1 MAASIEQLL
10 QQNSARLWRAREP
23 GSGAASTAPA
33 GLPTGYVA
41 LDRCLPGGGWP
52 RQGLIEIL
60 SDQRGIGEV
69 RLLLPALAALCRD
82 ANAQVGAEAA
92 NIEDEGYPPPRS
104 AHAGSAMLPHERGCG
119 GWIAWVSPPYR
130 PYAPSLAGWGIDVAR
145 MLVVNGPGATA
156 SAAASAT
163 ANATANATEWAM
175 DQALRSETCSA
186 VLAWANPRD
195 PQSLRRLQLAAEA
208 SRSLAVLYRPLQAG
222 LTPSPAVLRLAL
234 LGNGMEDGLQVRIV
248 KSRGGRPVTVSL
260 GH

>member
-1 MAASIEQLL
+1 MAASVEQLL

-23 GSGAASTAPA
+23 GSGSAVMPA

-60 SDQRGIGEV
+60 SDQRGIGEL

-82 ANAQVGAEAA
+82 EDTAA
-92 NIEDEGYPPPRS
+92 DVYPPPRS
-104 AHAGSAMLPHERGCG
+104 DHAGSAMLPHDRGSG

-130 PYAPSLAGWGIDVAR
+130 PYAPALAAWGIDVGR
-145 MLVVNGPGATA
+145 MLVVNGAGT
-156 SAAASAT
+156 
-163 ANATANATEWAM
+163 TEWAM
-175 DQALRSETCSA
+175 DQALRAEACSA
-186 VLAWANPRD
+186 VLGWANPRD

-234 LGNGMEDGLQVRIV
+234 LGNASSAGLQVRIL
-248 KSRGGRPVTVSL
+248 KSRGGRPTTVIL

>member
-1 MAASIEQLL
+1 MTTAVEQLL
-10 QQNSARLWRAREP
+10 QQNSTRLWRAREP
-23 GSGAASTAPA
+23 GSGVASAAPA
-33 GLPTGYVA
+33 GLPTGYAA

-82 ANAQVGAEAA
+82 ADTAA
-92 NIEDEGYPPPRS
+92 DVYPPPRS
-104 AHAGSAMLPHERGCG
+104 AHAGSAMLPHERGSG
-119 GWIAWVSPPYR
+119 GWIAWISPPYR

-145 MLVVNGPGATA
+145 MLVVNGAG
-156 SAAASAT
+156 
-163 ANATANATEWAM
+163 ATEWAM
-175 DQALRSETCSA
+175 DQALRSEACSA
-186 VLAWANPRD
+186 VLGWANPRD

-234 LGNGMEDGLQVRIV
+234 LGNGVDEGLQVRIV

>member
-33 GLPTGYVA
+33 GLPTGYAA

-60 SDQRGIGEV
+60 SDQRGIGEL

-82 ANAQVGAEAA
+82 ANVTAGAEA
-92 NIEDEGYPPPRS
+92 DVYPPPRS
-104 AHAGSAMLPHERGCG
+104 AHAGSAVLPHERSSG

-145 MLVVNGPGATA
+145 MLVVNG
-156 SAAASAT
+156 AA
-163 ANATANATEWAM
+163 ATEWAM
-175 DQALRSETCSA
+175 DQALRSEACSA
-186 VLAWANPRD
+186 VLGWANPRD
-195 PQSLRRLQLAAEA
+195 PQSLRRLQLAAES

-234 LGNGMEDGLQVRIV
+234 LGNGGEAGLQVRIV